1 MGREPLS
8 PQPRRRRPV
17 IFFLKRL
24 TAMVRAYA
32 HHPDPRVAAAN
43 MTSLLVASNQPFY
56 PLYLFWLVS
65 VDVTAAWFTFLSTP
79 FFLAVPAVARRNSV
93 AGRALLPLAGIGN
106 TMLSAWL
113 FGTASAVEIF
123 LVPCGVIALL
133 VFRPRER
140 VIGLALAALAF
151 GIFLLLHEAYGQ
163 PLARYDAVQYAAL
176 ARLNLLSAGMLTAF
190 VAILFSGILAQTER
204 SADAARHEKT
214 G

>member
-32 HHPDPRVAAAN
+32 HHRDPRVAAAN
-43 MTSLLVASNQPFY
+43 VISLLVASNQPFY

-65 VDVTAAWFTFLSTP
+65 ADVTAAWFTFLSTP

>member
-1 MGREPLS
+1 MIS
-8 PQPRRRRPV
+8 V
-17 IFFLKRL
+17 VKRL
-24 TAMVRAYA
+24 STMARAYA
-32 HHPDPRVAAAN
+32 YHRDPRVAAAN
-43 MTSLLVASNQPFY
+43 VISLLVASNQPFY

-65 VDVTAAWFTFLSTP
+65 SDITAAWFTFLSTP
-79 FFLAVPAVARRNSV
+79 FFVAVPAVARWNDT
-93 AGRALLPLAGIGN
+93 AGRALLSLAGIGN

-140 VIGLALAALAF
+140 VVGLALAALAF
-151 GIFLLLHEAYGQ
+151 GIFLLLHDAYGQ
-163 PLARYDAVQYAAL
+163 PLVRYDAAQYAAL
-176 ARLNLLSAGMLTAF
+176 ARLNLVSAGMLTAF
-190 VAILFSGILAQTER
+190 VAILFSGILAQAER